1 MIPNFIM
8 KKLIINF
15 SKFLFFFIF
24 FINILNQANSDEI
37 YEKGRAIFLEKGN
50 CAACHALA
58 DAESDSNIGPNLNEI
73 RPDIGRVLNSVT
85 NGIGVMPSFLG
96 ILSEDEIKAVAYYV
110 SESSM
115 N

>member
-1 MIPNFIM
+1 M
-8 KKLIINF
+8 KLKLI
-15 SKFLFFFIF
+15 FLLIF
-24 FINILNQANSDEI
+24 NLIILNNSYSDE
-37 YEKGRAIFLEKGN
+37 KFNLGKDIFLNAGN
-50 CAACHALA
+50 CGSCHSLK
-58 DAESDSNIGPNLNEI
+58 DAGTVANIGPNLNEI

>member
-1 MIPNFIM
+1 M
-8 KKLIINF
+8 KLKLI
-15 SKFLFFFIF
+15 FLLMFNLI
-24 FINILNQANSDEI
+24 ILNNSYSDE
-37 YEKGRAIFLEKGN
+37 KFNLGKDIFLNAGN
-50 CAACHALA
+50 CGSCHSLK
-58 DAESDSNIGPNLNEI
+58 DAGTVGNIGPNLNLI

-85 NGIGVMPSFLG
+85 NGIGVMPSYLG